1 MLQRKLHRNTSRW
14 LLCQFQPNESKHR
27 TSTRTRMHAVISLY
41 VSLRKQFT
49 ETIELCKQ
57 PAESPVQGLWV
68 SFSNNLQNNQALQKA
83 SREFTAW
90 IVSVNHK
97 EIYRTI
103 KLCKE
108 PTECHS
114 QKNYRTVKLCKQPTE
129 CHSQT
134 IFRHNQAL
142 QLASWMSFTNNFQKQ
157 SSFASCHQRVQNM
170 DQDCYSQ
177 TIYGTI
183 KLCKKPAQNSVHGER
198 VSQNIQALQ
207 SASREFSASIVS
219 CCSQRIYRTIQVV

>member
-1 MLQRKLHRNTSRW
+1 
-14 LLCQFQPNESKHR
+14 
-27 TSTRTRMHAVISLY
+27 
-41 VSLRKQFT
+41 
-49 ETIELCKQ
+49 
-57 PAESPVQGLWV
+57 V

-114 QKNYRTVKLCKQPTE
+114 QKNNRTVKFCKQPTE

-134 IFRHNQAL
+134 IFRNNQAL
-142 QLASWMSFTNNFQKQ
+142 QAATKEFRIWIRIVIHKNLQNNQTLQEASTEFSAWRKSFPEH
-157 SSFASCHQRVQNM
+157 SSFAISQQRVQCINC
-170 DQDCYSQ
+170 QLLLTKNLQNNSSGLSSQ
-177 TIYGTI
+177 HGVHQCMEESRRI
-183 KLCKKPAQNSVHGER
+183 LCGDLVTTAV
-198 VSQNIQALQ
+198 
-207 SASREFSASIVS
+207 
-219 CCSQRIYRTIQVV
+219 